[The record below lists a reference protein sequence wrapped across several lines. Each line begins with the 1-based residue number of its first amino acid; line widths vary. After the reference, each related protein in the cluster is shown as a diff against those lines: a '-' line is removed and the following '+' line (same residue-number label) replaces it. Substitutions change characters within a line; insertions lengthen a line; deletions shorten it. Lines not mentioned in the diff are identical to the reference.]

1 ISLPTASVFMSQD
14 TMKPLRAGLILTAYI
29 SMFLSCTS
37 ADTDSAV
44 SSGTIQLQSCPVKYD
59 TDRKN
64 CIFLGDRIPAGESKF
79 FDQLCVVAECS
90 SSTQAL
96 TLYGC
101 PNPPVDRPSEG
112 SGAAPNEK
120 EWPKCCR
127 TCIYKPKD

>member
-1 ISLPTASVFMSQD
+1 MSLD
-14 TMKPLRAGLILTAYI
+14 TMKPLIAGLILTAYI

-37 ADTDSAV
+37 ADANSAV
-44 SSGTIQLQSCPVKYD
+44 SSDQSETRLQSCPVKYD

-79 FDQLCVVAECS
+79 FDKLCVVAECS

-101 PNPPVDRPSEG
+101 PNPGVDRPCEG
-112 SGAAPNEK
+112 SEAASNEK

-127 TCIYKPKD
+127 KCIKTP